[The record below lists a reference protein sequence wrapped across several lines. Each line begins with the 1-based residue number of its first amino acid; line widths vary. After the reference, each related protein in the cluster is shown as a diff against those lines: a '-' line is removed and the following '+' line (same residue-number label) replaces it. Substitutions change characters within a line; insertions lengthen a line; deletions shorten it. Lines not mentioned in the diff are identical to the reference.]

1 MKMKI
6 LSTIYR
12 TVLAAVLLPVL
23 FSCNAFLDE
32 MPDNRTEL
40 DTPDKI
46 SQILVSAYSTLLPVT
61 MQELMSDNVTDYGS
75 DMDIYQSIFDQSY
88 RLIDVTG
95 EFFDSPS
102 EVWNRTYQAIAA
114 ANHALE
120 AIEKLGGGEDLDP
133 FKGEA
138 LLCRA
143 YGHFILVNTFCQAYN
158 SATSTVDLGVPYAT
172 EPETTVFVDYQRGSV
187 ADVYSHIAADI
198 EEGYPLIDDTVYDQV
213 KFHFNSAAAAS
224 FAAQFFLYY
233 GDYDKAVAY
242 ATDAIGEDP
251 TGLFRDWSLYT
262 GTSATEYANAFVST
276 EESANFMLQTSNSL
290 FFRYLN
296 GRYFPTQQL
305 MQSAIL
311 TSSPWGAGSNMPYVY
326 ILYGYGN
333 RSFFTPKFTENFV
346 YSDIV
351 AGIGQPYNIFV
362 VFSSEK
368 TMIDRAE
375 ANALKGDFQAA
386 AADLNHFYHSLGSTL
401 TLSDDQIAD
410 YYADNEYNTLPL
422 APAGLT
428 LDDKTANMVR
438 ACLHARRIMTV
449 HEGTRLQDLKRYG
462 ISYTHALDGEAPVEV
477 TPYDKRLAIQLPN
490 TVVAAGLAENP
501 R

>member
-172 EPETTVFVDYQRGSV
+172 EPETTVLVDYQRGSV

-198 EEGYPLIDDTVYDQV
+198 EEGYPLIDDTVYDL
-213 KFHFNSAAAAS
+213 FSA
-224 FAAQFFLYY
+224 
-233 GDYDKAVAY
+233 
-242 ATDAIGEDP
+242 
-251 TGLFRDWSLYT
+251 TGLCIPGHPLRSMQMLSYRPKSLP
-262 GTSATEYANAFVST
+262 TSCC
-276 EESANFMLQTSNSL
+276 
-290 FFRYLN
+290 R
-296 GRYFPTQQL
+296 RPTPF
-305 MQSAIL
+305 S
-311 TSSPWGAGSNMPYVY
+311 
-326 ILYGYGN
+326 
-333 RSFFTPKFTENFV
+333 
-346 YSDIV
+346 SDI
-351 AGIGQPYNIFV
+351 
-362 VFSSEK
+362 
-368 TMIDRAE
+368 
-375 ANALKGDFQAA
+375 
-386 AADLNHFYHSLGSTL
+386 
-401 TLSDDQIAD
+401 
-410 YYADNEYNTLPL
+410 
-422 APAGLT
+422 
-428 LDDKTANMVR
+428 
-438 ACLHARRIMTV
+438 
-449 HEGTRLQDLKRYG
+449 
-462 ISYTHALDGEAPVEV
+462 
-477 TPYDKRLAIQLPN
+477 
-490 TVVAAGLAENP
+490 
-501 R
+501 